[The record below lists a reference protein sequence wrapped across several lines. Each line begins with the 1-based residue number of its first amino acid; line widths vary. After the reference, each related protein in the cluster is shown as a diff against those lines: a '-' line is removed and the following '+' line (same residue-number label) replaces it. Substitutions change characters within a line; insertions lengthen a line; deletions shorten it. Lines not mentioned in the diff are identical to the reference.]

1 MTLKNAVTKG
11 VKAWRDRRVGYWLC
25 IDPKTGE
32 YYLLTSAALAEL
44 NGLRAMYRLPAVYY
58 RIVLTRDWNVKLGP
72 HVIGTHLDTSAYIK
86 DLDGF
91 FARIEAKN
99 TVIFMTFEEAK
110 QQAIERSEWVLCH
123 GAGYYT
129 ARTPDGRNIIGK
141 GENGV
146 FVGGEYRRVVVRVH
160 KATESIEVYFGM
172 EQNGLISALEVGG
185 DRRETRPATEAEEKE
200 AVTYLRQ
207 RNYTHFKLSKRCA
220 LKR

>member
-11 VKAWRDRRVGYWLC
+11 VKAWRDRRIGYWLC

-32 YYLLTSAALAEL
+32 YYLLTSANLAEL
-44 NGLRAMYRLPAVYY
+44 NGL
-58 RIVLTRDWNVKLGP
+58 
-72 HVIGTHLDTSAYIK
+72 
-86 DLDGF
+86 
-91 FARIEAKN
+91 
-99 TVIFMTFEEAK
+99 
-110 QQAIERSEWVLCH
+110 SEWVLCH

-129 ARTPDGRNIIGK
+129 ARTPDGRDIIGK

-146 FVGGEYRRVVVRVH
+146 FVGGEYRRIVVRVH

-172 EQNGLISALEVGG
+172 ERNGLISALEVGG
-185 DRRETRPATEAEEKE
+185 DHFEAGLEYYRRETRPATEAEEKE
-200 AVTYLRQ
+200 AVKYLRA

>member
-32 YYLLTSAALAEL
+32 YYLLTSANLAEL
-44 NGLRAMYRLPAVYY
+44 NGLKAMYRLPAVYY
-58 RIVLTRDWNVKLGP
+58 RAVLTRDWNVKLGP
-72 HVIGTHLDTSAYIK
+72 HVIGTHLDTSAYIE

-91 FARIEAKN
+91 FDRI
-99 TVIFMTFEEAK
+99 EAK
-110 QQAIERSEWVLCH
+110 QQAIDRSEWVLCH

-129 ARTPDGRNIIGK
+129 ARTPDGRDITGK

-146 FVGGEYRRVVVRVH
+146 FVGGEYRRIVVRVH

-172 EQNGLISALEVGG
+172 ERNGLISGLEVGG
-185 DRRETRPATEAEEKE
+185 DHFEAGLEYYRRETRPATEAEEKE
-200 AVTYLRQ
+200 AVKYLRA

>member
-1 MTLKNAVTKG
+1 
-11 VKAWRDRRVGYWLC
+11 
-25 IDPKTGE
+25 
-32 YYLLTSAALAEL
+32 
-44 NGLRAMYRLPAVYY
+44 
-58 RIVLTRDWNVKLGP
+58 
-72 HVIGTHLDTSAYIK
+72 
-86 DLDGF
+86 
-91 FARIEAKN
+91 
-99 TVIFMTFEEAK
+99 MTFEEAK

-129 ARTPDGRNIIGK
+129 ARTPDGRDIIGK

-160 KATESIEVYFGM
+160 KATD
-172 EQNGLISALEVGG
+172 LEVGG
-185 DRRETRPATEAEEKE
+185 DHFEAGLEYYRRETRPATEAEEKE

>member
-1 MTLKNAVTKG
+1 MTQQLI
-11 VKAWRDRRVGYWLC
+11 
-25 IDPKTGE
+25 ID
-32 YYLLTSAALAEL
+32 A
-44 NGLRAMYRLPAVYY
+44 LRARTEVGPVRCYYGDWIVVYEGREIARWDHHLNVLVVRRCTRPD
-58 RIVLTRDWNVKLGP
+58 RIKESNQK
-72 HVIGTHLDTSAYIK
+72 
-86 DLDGF
+86 
-91 FARIEAKN
+91 
-99 TVIFMTFEEAK
+99 MTFEEAK

-129 ARTPDGRNIIGK
+129 ARTPDGRDIIGK

-172 EQNGLISALEVGG
+172 ERNGLISALEVGG
-185 DRRETRPATEAEEKE
+185 DHFEAGLEYYRRETRPATEAEEKE
-200 AVTYLRQ
+200 AVKYLRA